1 MSIGSNGLKFR
12 KNLLDRHL
20 KSKNYKKFSVFAT
33 TDQAFENENEI
44 KLHKFCVLLFFKVD

>member
-33 TDQAFENENEI
+33 TDQAFENENVI
-44 KLHKFCVLLFFKVD
+44 